1 MTRLLFLF
9 TCGEEESNA
18 SGKRTQPGVK
28 MWRTRVTL
36 THSPF
41 TFTLPFV
48 GGWVCVE
55 GRRWGEGVRW
65 GVGGGRR
72 KTVLLLFPSRIALL
86 RPDERFFFSLVYI
99 TICFFFFLDIFA
111 SSSSTVS
118 STSPAQSVHPLLLY
132 HVAWIA
138 SWTISF
144 PTLRPDLAFFKFFSC
159 RFFAE
164 VNESSGKRQILRV
177 TKLSAV
183 FFFKKKGRFLR

>member
-65 GVGGGRR
+65 GVGGGGKEDRSSFVSITHR
-72 KTVLLLFPSRIALL
+72 FTPAGWTIFFLSCIYNYMLFFFPWYFCFFILH
-86 RPDERFFFSLVYI
+86 RFFHFSG
-99 TICFFFFLDIFA
+99 TIG
-111 SSSSTVS
+111 
-118 STSPAQSVHPLLLY
+118 TSAP
-132 HVAWIA
+132 I
-138 SWTISF
+138 I
-144 PTLRPDLAFFKFFSC
+144 SC
-159 RFFAE
+159 RMDRELNYQFPNFAPRF
-164 VNESSGKRQILRV
+164 G
-177 TKLSAV
+177 V
-183 FFFKKKGRFLR
+183 F

>member
-99 TICFFFFLDIFA
+99 TICFFFSLIFLLLHPPPFL
-111 SSSSTVS
+111 
-118 STSPAQSVHPLLLY
+118 PLLRHNRYIRSYYIMSHGSRVELS
-132 HVAWIA
+132 VSQLCAPIWR
-138 SWTISF
+138 F
-144 PTLRPDLAFFKFFSC
+144 LNFFSC

>member
-65 GVGGGRR
+65 GVGGGEKEDRSSFVSI
-72 KTVLLLFPSRIALL
+72 TH
-86 RPDERFFFSLVYI
+86 RFTPAGWTIFFLSCIYNYML
-99 TICFFFFLDIFA
+99 FFFLDIFA